1 MERKSRPLKSMR
13 GDLFRSIDQR
23 IMENEMLRDEIRREL
38 AQCFKMLK
46 RNGLGELH
54 AIDYSK
60 DKVMSSSKNID
71 FCTAIQKIDGL
82 QINLNRVLDEIRE
95 LRKKRK
101 RLVNM
106 YKKDNDIE
114 ARVFYYREIL
124 KYSQE
129 MTAIQ
134 VGYSVRQIQRIE
146 KKIKE
151 E

>member
-1 MERKSRPLKSMR
+1 MERKSRPMKSMR

-46 RNGLGELH
+46 SNGLAELH

-82 QINLNRVLDEIRE
+82 QTNLNRVLDEIKE

-106 YKKDNDIE
+106 YKKNDDIE

-146 KKIKE
+146 KKIRE

>member
-1 MERKSRPLKSMR
+1 
-13 GDLFRSIDQR
+13 
-23 IMENEMLRDEIRREL
+23 
-38 AQCFKMLK
+38 
-46 RNGLGELH
+46 
-54 AIDYSK
+54 
-60 DKVMSSSKNID
+60 
-71 FCTAIQKIDGL
+71 
-82 QINLNRVLDEIRE
+82 
-95 LRKKRK
+95 
-101 RLVNM
+101 M
-106 YKKDNDIE
+106 YKKEDDIE